1 MTKRPKSHTKAQ
13 VDDGSDKISSD
24 GRKFVDENTK
34 KREIGIAIGDDWE
47 SKRIKM
53 KANMPDE
60 VAKIP
65 SSRPKLVM
73 IWRKYLLKRCKSPD
87 ENTKISRSRYL
98 RQGYNLE
105 IIQILDR
112 DDHNEAE

>member
-1 MTKRPKSHTKAQ
+1 MKLNML
-13 VDDGSDKISSD
+13 DK
-24 GRKFVDENTK
+24 
-34 KREIGIAIGDDWE
+34 
-47 SKRIKM
+47 
-53 KANMPDE
+53 

-73 IWRKYLLKRCKSPD
+73 IWRKYLLKRCKSLD

-112 DDHNEAE
+112 NDHDEAK